1 MEALYVCPRT
11 GGPLKEWHSIQG
23 RITYPVLDGVPI
35 LVGEPFRYSL
45 RRKPWHDVPLE
56 EARAPDAI
64 TPHLPSH
71 LLGAPGGM
79 GQWFAQLKDNGADA
93 MAAAL
98 GARWAPD
105 GRAVDVGCGMAP
117 MARRM
122 AALGRVTYAFD
133 VDLDAVI
140 SAHTVLTVPD
150 AVAPIPTHRAAFRR
164 VKVPFK
170 PIPQNLA
177 FCVADATAPP
187 FPRGSFAWAHLGDV
201 LDHCGDTVGEVLVG
215 AAELLGRNGILTVTT
230 SYSTER
236 TTSEDRAPPEEELLE
251 ALDSLGLQVVE
262 QSDRVPH
269 VIRHYDR
276 SFHVRFMHVIVARRR
291 AA

>member
-1 MEALYVCPRT
+1 MDDLYVCPRT
-11 GGPLKEWHSIQG
+11 GGALRDWHSAAG

-45 RRKPWHDVPLE
+45 RRKSWHEASMDA
-56 EARAPDAI
+56 ARAPDAI
-64 TPHLPSH
+64 TPHLPAH

-79 GQWFAQLKDNGADA
+79 GQWFAQLQDNGADA

-105 GRAVDVGCGMAP
+105 GPAVDIGCGMAP

-122 AALGRVTYAFD
+122 ATLGRLTYAFD

-140 SAHTVLTVPD
+140 AARTVLTMPD
-150 AVAPIPTHRAAFRR
+150 AVAPVPTHKAAFRR

-170 PIPQNLA
+170 PLTRGLA
-177 FCVADATAPP
+177 FCVADATSPP
-187 FPRGSFAWAHLGDV
+187 FARGSFAWAHLGDV
-201 LDHCGDTVGEVLVG
+201 LDHCGDAVGEVLV
-215 AAELLGRNGILTVTT
+215 AASELVMRNGVLSITT
-230 SYSTER
+230 SYSTPR
-236 TTSEDRAPPEEELLE
+236 TTSENRAPPEEELLE
-251 ALDSLGLQVVE
+251 ALEGLGMQVVE

-269 VIRHYDR
+269 VLRHYDR
-276 SFHVRFMHVIVARRR
+276 SFHIRFMHVIVARRR
-291 AA
+291 G